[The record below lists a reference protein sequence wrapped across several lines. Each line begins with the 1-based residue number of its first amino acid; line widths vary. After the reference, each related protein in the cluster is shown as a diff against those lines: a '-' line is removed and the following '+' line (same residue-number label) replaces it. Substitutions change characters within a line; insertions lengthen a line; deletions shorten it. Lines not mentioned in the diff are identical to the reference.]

1 MEWDLYDKKEIKKW
15 GSPAYITGVHAV
27 RNLSAVLKQFLQ
39 SIKQIYYKGDK
50 FFIISNNFIYHY
62 YFFYRITIVITKI

>member
-27 RNLSAVLKQFLQ
+27 RNLSAVLKEFLQ
-39 SIKQIYYKGDK
+39 YIKQIYYKGYK
-50 FFIISNNFIYHY
+50 FLLFPIISYIIINSFLESQML
-62 YFFYRITIVITKI
+62 